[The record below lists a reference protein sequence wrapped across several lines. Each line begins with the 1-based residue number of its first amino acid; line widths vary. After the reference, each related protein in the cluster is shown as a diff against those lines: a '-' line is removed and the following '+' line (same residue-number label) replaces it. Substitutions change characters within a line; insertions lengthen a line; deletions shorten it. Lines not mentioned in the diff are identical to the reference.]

1 MRAIFPVQVYE
12 LAVYQLAVYQLA
24 VTIHAPGS
32 LSASFPK
39 SLCVR
44 TNVPQVDTHT
54 PKALCVDPWIRSC
67 APVPGFDAFDLLL
80 HA

>member
-1 MRAIFPVQVYE
+1 MRDIFSAQVYE
-12 LAVYQLAVYQLA
+12 LAVYQLA

-39 SLCVR
+39 SLSGVR

-54 PKALCVDPWIRSC
+54 RKALCVAPWIRSC
-67 APVPGFDAFDLLL
+67 APVTGFDGFDLLL